1 MRNAAALLC
10 LMLALS
16 ASGCAVVA
24 VGAAAGAAAG
34 TTYTVLGTASKT
46 FADDYAAVLG
56 AVKQALV
63 TLDIKTGNE
72 KQSEEK
78 GTIVLTEIEA
88 SARDLT
94 ISISVELL
102 TPKVTRVV
110 IDASRN
116 YVMKDSATATAIM
129 NQTTANLAK
138 KS

>member
-16 ASGCAVVA
+16 TSGCAIVA
-24 VGAAAGAAAG
+24 VGAVAGAAAG

-46 FADDYAAVLG
+46 FPDDYPAVLG

-63 TLDIKTGNE
+63 ALDIQIGSE
-72 KQSEEK
+72 KPTEDGGK
-78 GTIVLTEIEA
+78 VVLTEIEA

-102 TPKVTRVV
+102 TTKATRVT

-116 YVMKDSATATAIM
+116 VVMKDSATATAIM